1 MENKDTIENLVNSV
15 VKGFDSAENVTTRV
29 ELDKENEESLK
40 LLEKWANNL

>member
-1 MENKDTIENLVNSV
+1 MLKDNLKILKDGPNIKFKSL
-15 VKGFDSAENVTTRV
+15 V